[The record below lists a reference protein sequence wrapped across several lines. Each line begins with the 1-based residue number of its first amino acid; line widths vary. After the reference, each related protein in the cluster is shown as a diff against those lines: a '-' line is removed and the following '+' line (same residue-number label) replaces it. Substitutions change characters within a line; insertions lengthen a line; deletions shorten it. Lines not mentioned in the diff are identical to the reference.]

1 MKSTVMTLSP
11 AKKDIEFELA
21 VDEVV
26 PAYTAIIDRFAQ
38 RVKLPGFRSGHAPRE
53 MITRMF
59 LDDLRSALIDELAP
73 RALGE
78 GLKTHGINPVSV
90 PIIHDIEFED
100 DKPLRFKAAL
110 EVWPEFELPEYRK
123 IQVEKVKAAVEDKEL
138 DEALDQLR
146 QKAGEY
152 VPVAGRGVADGDYVV
167 VEWKGRDLGSKR
179 LLPTEKAVVLAGHPS
194 NEKVL
199 NENLIG
205 LKTGAEREF
214 EIDHPAEHPNKKVAG
229 KRILYRMKVQD
240 IKERKLPELN
250 DDLAKSVGEGD
261 TLAEL
266 RERLRTEILR
276 SRERAAQNEMA
287 ERILKTLSEKLT
299 LELPESLVEVESQSI
314 LKRRFG
320 VSAEQVNK
328 SLPPEQLAELQ
339 TRTLGQARQSL
350 INHLLLDRIA
360 QKEKLSVTEDELVEE
375 LKTLAQANR
384 VPLARLRESLEKE
397 GRLDEVRETLVLRKA
412 IDFLVNAAIIKESPL
427 P

>member
-1 MKSTVMTLSP
+1 MKSTVITLSP

-21 VDEVV
+21 VDEVA
-26 PAYTAIIDRFAQ
+26 PAYAAIIDRFAQ

-53 MITRMF
+53 MIIRMF
-59 LDDLRSALIDELAP
+59 PDDLRSALIDELAP

-78 GLKTHGINPVSV
+78 GLKTNGINPVSV

-123 IQVEKVKAAVEDKEL
+123 IQVEKVRAAVEDKEL

-152 VPVAGRGVADGDYVV
+152 VPVEGRGVADGDYVV
-167 VEWKGRDLGSKR
+167 VEWKGRDLKSKR
-179 LLPTEKAVVLAGHPS
+179 LLPTEKAVVLTGHPS

-205 LKTGAEREF
+205 LKTGEEREF
-214 EIDHPAEHPNKKVAG
+214 EIDHPAEQPNKKVAG

-250 DDLAKSVGEGD
+250 DDLAKSLGEGD

-276 SRERAAQNEMA
+276 SRERAARNEMA

-350 INHLLLDRIA
+350 ISHLLLDRIA
-360 QKEKLSVTEDELVEE
+360 QKENLTVTEDELVEE

-427 P
+427 S

>member
-1 MKSTVMTLSP
+1 MKSTVITLSP
-11 AKKDIEFELA
+11 AKKDIEFELS
-21 VDEVV
+21 VDEVA
-26 PAYTAIIDRFAQ
+26 PAYAAIIDRFAQ

-53 MITRMF
+53 MIIRMF
-59 LDDLRSALIDELAP
+59 PDDLRSALIDDLAP

-90 PIIHDIEFED
+90 PVIHDISFED

-123 IQVEKVKAAVEDKEL
+123 IQVEKVKSEVEDKEL

-152 VPVAGRGVADGDYVV
+152 VPVEGRGVADGDYVV
-167 VEWKGRDLGSKR
+167 VEWKGRDLKSKR
-179 LLPTEKAVVLAGHPS
+179 LLPTEKAVVLAGHPR

-199 NENLIG
+199 NENLIS
-205 LKTGAEREF
+205 LKAGEEREF
-214 EIDHPAEHPNKKVAG
+214 EIDHPPDHANKKVAG

-250 DDLAKSVGEGD
+250 DDLAKSLGEGD
-261 TLAEL
+261 TLADL
-266 RERLRTEILR
+266 RKRLRAEILR
-276 SRERAAQNEMA
+276 SRERAARNEMA

-320 VSAEQVNK
+320 VSAEQVSK
-328 SLPPEQLAELQ
+328 SLAPEQLAELQ
-339 TRTLGQARQSL
+339 TQTLGQARQSL
-350 INHLLLDRIA
+350 TNHLLLDRIA
-360 QKEKLSVTEDELVEE
+360 QKEKLTVAEDELVEE
-375 LKTLAQANR
+375 LKNLAQANR
-384 VPLARLRESLEKE
+384 VALARLRESLEKE
-397 GRLDEVRETLVLRKA
+397 GRLEEVRETLVLRKA